1 MNAILRT
8 IGILLSCLSI
18 SMLPP
23 AAVAS
28 WYKDSS
34 PVPFLIGFSLTLI
47 AGVLLWRP
55 GLKAKAELKVRDG
68 FIVVTFF
75 WVALCLFATIPLYLS
90 VTPQISI
97 IDAVF
102 ETVSGLTTTGA
113 TIFTKIGLLPHSV
126 LYYRQQMQLL
136 GGIGIVVLAVAVL
149 PMLGVGGMQ
158 LYRAEIAGP
167 MKNNKLTPRITHTAK
182 ALWSIYVVMT
192 ILCVLCY
199 WLAGMS
205 LFDAIGES
213 FSTVSTG
220 GFSVHDASFAFY
232 QNQEI
237 NIIAMIFMLLGAINF
252 SLHFH
257 FLQSKSLKVY
267 TKDHETKNYF
277 IFIGIVI
284 FIVFTALMLHRYDRL
299 GPTIENTL
307 FTVISLAS
315 TTGLTITN
323 FSIWPTFLPYLL
335 MFAAII
341 GGCSGSTAGGI
352 KVIRAL
358 LLREQAR
365 RELTRMIH
373 PRAVQT
379 IKYGNVRLSDDVVSA
394 IWGFVVLFILI
405 YCVLLLALLAT
416 GLNLETAYATLTAC
430 ISNVGASIGQVADNY
445 HAINTPAKWI
455 LVLTML
461 IGRLEIFTLIVL
473 LMPSYWRR

>member
-23 AAVAS
+23 AGVAS

-34 PVPFLIGFSLTLI
+34 PMPFLIAFGFTLLV
-47 AGVLLWRP
+47 GMLLWRP
-55 GLKAKAELKVRDG
+55 GIKIKAELKTRDG
-68 FIVVTFF
+68 FIVVTLF

-90 VTPQISI
+90 IVPHISI
-97 IDAVF
+97 TEAIF

-113 TIFTKIGLLPHSV
+113 TIFTKINLLPHAV
-126 LYYRQQMQLL
+126 LYYRQQMELL

-149 PMLGVGGMQ
+149 PMLGIGGMQ

-192 ILCVLCY
+192 VLCTLCY
-199 WLAGMS
+199 WLAGMT
-205 LFDAIGES
+205 LFDAICES

-220 GFSVHDASFAFY
+220 GFSVHDASLAYY
-232 QNQEI
+232 QSHEI
-237 NIIAMIFMLLGAINF
+237 NIIAMIFMFLGAINF

-257 FLQSKSLKVY
+257 FLQSKSILIY
-267 TKDHETKNYF
+267 GRDQETKNF
-277 IFIGIVI
+277 MLLIAIIIVI
-284 FIVFTALMLHRYDRL
+284 VLAALIARHYDSL
-299 GPTIENTL
+299 TDNIENTF

-335 MFAAII
+335 MLVGVI

-352 KVIRAL
+352 KIIRAL

-365 RELTRMIH
+365 RELHRMIH
-373 PRAVQT
+373 PRSVQA
-379 IKYGNVRLSDDVVSA
+379 IKYGDRRLSDDLVSA
-394 IWGFVVLFILI
+394 IWGFVVLFIAI
-405 YCVLLLALLAT
+405 YAVLLLALLAT
-416 GLNLETAYATLTAC
+416 GLSLETAYATLTAC

-445 HAINTPAKWI
+445 HSINTTAKWI
-455 LVLTML
+455 LIVTML

>member
-23 AAVAS
+23 AGVAS

-34 PVPFLIGFSLTLI
+34 PIPFLIAFAITLLV
-47 AGVLLWRP
+47 GLLLWRP
-55 GLKAKAELKVRDG
+55 GHKAKSELKTRDG
-68 FIVVTFF
+68 FIVVTLF
-75 WVALCLFATIPLYLS
+75 WVALCVFATIPLYLS
-90 VTPQISI
+90 ITPHMGIT
-97 IDAVF
+97 DTFF

-113 TIFTKIGLLPHSV
+113 TVMHNIDMLPHAV
-126 LYYRQQMQLL
+126 LYYRQQMELL

-167 MKNNKLTPRITHTAK
+167 MKHNKLTPRITQTAK

-192 ILCVLCY
+192 ILCALSY
-199 WLAGMS
+199 WLAGMP

-220 GFSVHDASFAFY
+220 GFSLHNSSFAFY
-232 QNQEI
+232 HSKEI
-237 NIIAMIFMLLGAINF
+237 NIIAMVFMLLSAINF

-257 FLQSKSLKVY
+257 FLQNKAPSTY
-267 TKDHETKNYF
+267 WKDQETKNYLA
-277 IFIGIVI
+277 FIGIIIV
-284 FIVFTALMLHRYDRL
+284 IVFLVL
-299 GPTIENTL
+299 TIKSYGSVKSDISNTF
-307 FTVISLAS
+307 FTVISITT

-335 MFAAII
+335 MFVGLI
-341 GGCSGSTAGGI
+341 GGGSGSTAGGI
-352 KVIRAL
+352 KIIRAV
-358 LLREQAR
+358 LLREQAH

-373 PRAVQT
+373 PRSVQA
-379 IKYGNVRLSDDVVSA
+379 IKYGRVRLSDNVVHA
-394 IWGFVVLFILI
+394 IWGFVVLFLAI
-405 YCVLLLALLAT
+405 YSVLLLALLAT
-416 GLNLETAYATLTAC
+416 GLSFETSYATLTSC
-430 ISNVGASIGQVADNY
+430 ISNLGASIGSVAANY
-445 HAINTPAKWI
+445 ASINTPAKWI
-455 LVLTML
+455 LILTML
-461 IGRLEIFTLIVL
+461 VGRLEIFTLIIL

>member
-1 MNAILRT
+1 
-8 IGILLSCLSI
+8 
-18 SMLPP
+18 MLPP
-23 AAVAS
+23 AGVAS
-28 WYKDSS
+28 WYQDSS
-34 PVPFLIGFSLTLI
+34 PTPFLIGFFMTLMI
-47 AGVLLWRP
+47 GIVLWRP
-55 GLKAKAELKVRDG
+55 GSKAKAELKVRDG
-68 FIVVTFF
+68 FIVVAFF
-75 WVALCLFATIPLYLS
+75 WAALCLFATIPLYLS
-90 VTPQISI
+90 VIPQMTIT
-97 IDAVF
+97 DAIF

-113 TIFTKIGLLPHSV
+113 TIFTKINLLPHAV

-192 ILCVLCY
+192 ILCILCY
-199 WLAGMS
+199 WLAGMP

-232 QNQEI
+232 QSREI
-237 NIIAMIFMLLGAINF
+237 NIIAMVFMLLGAINF

-257 FLQSKSLKVY
+257 FLQNKSLQVY
-267 TKDHETKNYF
+267 TKDPETKNYL
-277 IFIGIVI
+277 IFIAIIIIV
-284 FIVFTALMLHRYDRL
+284 VSSALLLHHYDRI
-299 GPTIENTL
+299 GPTLENTF

-315 TTGLTITN
+315 TTGLTVTN
-323 FSIWPTFLPYLL
+323 YSIWPTFLPYLL
-335 MFAAII
+335 MFVALI

-373 PRAVQT
+373 PRAVQV
-379 IKYGNVRLSDDVVSA
+379 IKYGNVRLSDDVVST
-394 IWGFVVLFILI
+394 IWGFVVLFIFI
-405 YCVLLLALLAT
+405 YCIILLALLAT
-416 GLNLETAYATLTAC
+416 GLNLDTAYATLTSC

-455 LVLTML
+455 LILTML